1 MGIGNVRL
9 EEFIVEFLNLLI
21 ERFVIASIFGG
32 SKHHGQNSARLKKRQ
47 DLRIRDLLGDPLDRG
62 RRIDQVVFL
71 FSEIM
76 GDEVVIH
83 DMEIW
88 KVSVLFFHF
97 PVEMFPQFDR
107 VILTSGAKD
116 RVRRLSG
123 SRTDL

>member
-9 EEFIVEFLNLLI
+9 EVFIVEFLNLVI
-21 ERFVIASIFGG
+21 ELFVVTSIFGG
-32 SKHHGQNSARLKKRQ
+32 SEHHGQNSARLKKRQ

-62 RRIDQVVFL
+62 RRIDQVVLF

-76 GDEVVIH
+76 GDEVIVH
-83 DMEIW
+83 DVEIW

-97 PVEMFPQFDR
+97 PIQMFPQFDR
-107 VILTSGAKD
+107 VIFASGSKD
-116 RVRRLSG
+116 RIRRLSG